1 MGRRSTAS
9 SSDAAR
15 KVVPARRACVGA
27 RRGRRAGR
35 ADGRAAGLVRGPWPP
50 GRRHRVFVF
59 DRGFAVVTGRR
70 ATEHAWSELALI
82 YVGSHRTERFAG
94 ENKYHGRW
102 ETADGLR
109 LAFRAREQSSRTLA
123 RDYVRSRTIW
133 GQSPRRAGPL
143 MSAVWERVVPIQ
155 LPALRDALA
164 RGRGGPL
171 RPGSALATGPA
182 RRGTGVPA
190 RGDQTG
196 FARARALSPPATAR
210 GAPGCRQVRQQAP
223 RGARARRRRA
233 QQPDAGH
240 LVVEHVIESV
250 ATVNRGLS
258 GRPG

>member
-1 MGRRSTAS
+1 MQPGRWFLR
-9 SSDAAR
+9 DE
-15 KVVPARRACVGA
+15 RAWA
-27 RRGRRAGR
+27 LAE
-35 ADGRAAGLVRGPWPP
+35 ADGRAERMGERLDWFAARGRL

-94 ENKYHGRW
+94 YHGRW

-143 MSAVWERVVPIQ
+143 MSAVWERLVPIQ

-164 RGRGGPL
+164 RGEEVPLGPVLLSPQGLRVGGQEFPRAETRRVSLELERYHRRRL
-171 RPGSALATGPA
+171 REVLRVVDRSGSSPREAHVPAADVPNSQTLATWWW
-182 RRGTGVPA
+182 
-190 RGDQTG
+190 
-196 FARARALSPPATAR
+196 SM
-210 GAPGCRQVRQQAP
+210 
-223 RGARARRRRA
+223 
-233 QQPDAGH
+233 
-240 LVVEHVIESV
+240 
-250 ATVNRGLS
+250 
-258 GRPG
+258 